1 MKMSKKKVSP
11 SQKRATQAYEKRTY
25 DKILVRFPKGTKQRI
40 KESGAESIN
49 GFIVSTVLKNL
60 K

>member
-1 MKMSKKKVSP
+1 MSKVTEA
-11 SQKRATQAYEKRTY
+11 QKRATQAYEKRTY

-49 GFIVSTVLKNL
+49 GFIVSTVLNNL
-60 K
+60 R